1 MRAAD
6 HTACEP
12 VRSAMLHERGAQSER
27 RCCRLRTAASLLS
40 GDGRDACCFCAEA
53 GPVHHLHTDS
63 SSRNGCAVKSSSP
76 AHSTAVVLCC
86 LTGHAAHTIDKQ
98 SYSPV
103 PPR

>member
-6 HTACEP
+6 HTAREP
-12 VRSAMLHERGAQSER
+12 VRSAMLHERGTQSER

-63 SSRNGCAVKSSSP
+63 SSRNGLCSQELKSSAQHRSG
-76 AHSTAVVLCC
+76 ALLSDWTCC
-86 LTGHAAHTIDKQ
+86 THH
-98 SYSPV
+98 
-103 PPR
+103 